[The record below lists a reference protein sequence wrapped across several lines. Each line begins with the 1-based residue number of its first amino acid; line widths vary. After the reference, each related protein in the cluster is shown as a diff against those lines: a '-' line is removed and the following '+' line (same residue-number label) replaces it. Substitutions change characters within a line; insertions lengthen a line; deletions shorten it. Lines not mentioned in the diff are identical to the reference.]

1 MQGLKPSQLNALNRL
16 FNRRF
21 PAEDVYTIEQAR
33 ELALLSRALGRQVGL
48 LIDRK
53 GRVQMVLVG
62 EAGSILI
69 PELPRGRTGQE
80 RLRGLRLLHTHLSP
94 DGISQEDLMD
104 MLFLR
109 LDAVIALNVN
119 PTGDPVQWQAAHL
132 LPSGAAGKPYHLDAP
147 QPWDRTAAQFTAT
160 VEALEEELAR
170 RGEDAREAAD
180 APRALLVSVAAQPRI
195 LQERNLDELAELART
210 AGLTV
215 AGRMAQRVAQVN
227 PRLILGKGK
236 VAELEVLALQGRAGM
251 LVFDGELSPAQL
263 HNLADITER
272 KVIDRT
278 QLILDIFAQHAVTR
292 AGKLQV
298 ELAQLRYTQPRLVG
312 KNRAMDRLMGG
323 IGGRGPGETKL
334 ETDRR
339 KSRERMARIRK
350 ELDQL
355 RRQRA
360 FTRARR
366 SRQGIPLAALVGYTN
381 AGKSTLL
388 NRLTRSDVLAENKL
402 FATLDPTTRRL
413 RFPAEREIILADTV
427 GFIRNL
433 PKELMDAFRATLEEL
448 EAADLL
454 VHVAD
459 ASHPDLL
466 QQISAVETI
475 LAEMELDRVPRLL
488 VINKWDQLAAPAR
501 AELADA
507 FPLALPVSA
516 KSGDGLNSLLE
527 QLETDLLTRN
537 RPPVI
542 PDMPFSLN

>member
-160 VEALEEELAR
+160 AEALEEELAR

-366 SRQGIPLAALVGYTN
+366 SRQGIPWPPWWAIP
-381 AGKSTLL
+381 
-388 NRLTRSDVLAENKL
+388 TR
-402 FATLDPTTRRL
+402 
-413 RFPAEREIILADTV
+413 
-427 GFIRNL
+427 
-433 PKELMDAFRATLEEL
+433 
-448 EAADLL
+448 
-454 VHVAD
+454 
-459 ASHPDLL
+459 AS
-466 QQISAVETI
+466 
-475 LAEMELDRVPRLL
+475 PRC
-488 VINKWDQLAAPAR
+488 
-501 AELADA
+501 
-507 FPLALPVSA
+507 
-516 KSGDGLNSLLE
+516 
-527 QLETDLLTRN
+527 
-537 RPPVI
+537 
-542 PDMPFSLN
+542 

>member
-1 MQGLKPSQLNALNRL
+1 M
-16 FNRRF
+16 
-21 PAEDVYTIEQAR
+21 
-33 ELALLSRALGRQVGL
+33 
-48 LIDRK
+48 
-53 GRVQMVLVG
+53 
-62 EAGSILI
+62 
-69 PELPRGRTGQE
+69 
-80 RLRGLRLLHTHLSP
+80 
-94 DGISQEDLMD
+94 
-104 MLFLR
+104 
-109 LDAVIALNVN
+109 
-119 PTGDPVQWQAAHL
+119 QWQAAHL
-132 LPSGAAGKPYHLDAP
+132 LPSGAAGRPYHLDAP

-160 VEALEEELAR
+160 AEALEEELAR
-170 RGEDAREAAD
+170 RGEDAREATD
-180 APRALLVSVAAQPRI
+180 APRALLISVAAQPKV

-215 AGRMAQRVAQVN
+215 AGRLAQRVAQVN

-236 VAELEVLALQGRAGM
+236 VAELEVRALQGRAGM

-402 FATLDPTTRRL
+402 FAPWTPPRGGCAFRRNGKLFWPTPWALSAICPKNSWTPSVPPWKSWRPPICWCTWPTPPTRTCCNRL
-413 RFPAEREIILADTV
+413 RRWRPFWPKWNWTACRACWCSTNGISLRLRPGPSWPTPFPWPCPFRPKAATV
-427 GFIRNL
+427 
-433 PKELMDAFRATLEEL
+433 
-448 EAADLL
+448 
-454 VHVAD
+454 
-459 ASHPDLL
+459 S
-466 QQISAVETI
+466 TI
-475 LAEMELDRVPRLL
+475 CW
-488 VINKWDQLAAPAR
+488 NNWKQ
-501 AELADA
+501 
-507 FPLALPVSA
+507 
-516 KSGDGLNSLLE
+516 
-527 QLETDLLTRN
+527 TC
-537 RPPVI
+537 
-542 PDMPFSLN
+542 